1 MSAAQDEFNEL
12 FRDKDRRS
20 RHPEDDNDSRSS
32 SPARSPSP
40 QNEVNDYDDDE
51 GDNEDALAR
60 SAFAP
65 SNARSNRTF
74 LPSLKAHSNTGPKGV
89 IADAHAFKDARHNH
103 RISLSVSRTPVQ
115 EGFNELSLDDELDDD
130 FMQSWRQSRLRELSG
145 RGGSQSAQASEGQ
158 GGAAAARGQRRYGG
172 LPRVDE
178 EGFLEAVDGSGSHTV
193 VVVFIYD
200 DMVRGFSAFE
210 GGSERFG
217 RRGFA
222 DNGCRA
228 KSASWLRTVSAR
240 LRGSTLR
247 HASLK
252 CITKTQR
259 WRLQV
264 YRLYWR
270 TRLARSL
277 LVWSPLWMRYPM
289 MLI

>member
-200 DMVRGFSAFE
+200 DM
-210 GGSERFG
+210 SE
-217 RRGFA
+217 
-222 DNGCRA
+222 
-228 KSASWLRTVSAR
+228 VSE
-240 LRGSTLR
+240 LVEDCISTLAR
-247 HASLK
+247 KYTA
-252 CITKTQR
+252 
-259 WRLQV
+259 
-264 YRLYWR
+264 
-270 TRLARSL
+270 TRFVKMHYQDAEMEVAGVPAVLAYKAGEKFAG
-277 LVWSPLWMRYPM
+277 LVPVVDEIPDDADLSPLTLGTLFQR
-289 MLI
+289 